1 MVVNGENPE
10 IGIMSRLIIRNL
22 PNSIKEERIRSIFAA
37 KGELTDVKLCRTKDG
52 KFRRFGFIGYK
63 TEDQAKAALQHFN
76 SSFID
81 TSKITVDF
89 AKSLGDESLPRPWS
103 RYSEGSSANDR
114 LKKKKERKAED
125 LKDRVS
131 KPTEA
136 KDPTETHSIN
146 KQKSST
152 VNEKN
157 KKKRTKAL
165 DDLEKDTEFQ
175 EFLSVHKHRGS
186 KQTWSND
193 NVDSGQPEP
202 KESQTRQRKQ
212 EIVTA
217 NKVPVCTGLLE
228 MKSYIYQFCYPS
240 SAMGMHKVQVSESCD
255 WPIPVSLN
263 SCLVSVNS
271 PLRRGK
277 DWL

>member
-1 MVVNGENPE
+1 MTVEFVVNHVQNGGIVYLVVVNGEKSE

-22 PNSIKEERIRSIFAA
+22 PKNIREERIRSIFAA
-37 KGELTDVKLCRTKDG
+37 KGELTDVKLCHTKDG

-63 TEDQAKAALQHFN
+63 TEDQAREALQHFN

-114 LKKKKERKAED
+114 LKKRKEKKTEKF
-125 LKDRVS
+125 KDRIS

-136 KDPTETHSIN
+136 EDPSETHSIN
-146 KQKSST
+146 KQKSSV

-165 DDLEKDTEFQ
+165 DDLEHDTEFQ

-193 NVDSGQPEP
+193 NVDGGQLET
-202 KESQTRQRKQ
+202 KENQTRQRK
-212 EIVTA
+212 EKTITA
-217 NKVPVCTGLLE
+217 TKVCTGLLE
-228 MKSYIYQFCYPS
+228 TRSNIK
-240 SAMGMHKVQVSESCD
+240 
-255 WPIPVSLN
+255 PVLLS
-263 SCLVSVNS
+263 
-271 PLRRGK
+271 
-277 DWL
+277 

>member
-1 MVVNGENPE
+1 
-10 IGIMSRLIIRNL
+10 MSRLIIKNL
-22 PNSIKEERIRSIFAA
+22 PKNIKEERIRSIFSV
-37 KGELTDVKLCRTKDG
+37 KGELTDVKLCHTKDG

-114 LKKKKERKAED
+114 LKNKKEKKAEE

-131 KPTEA
+131 KPKEA
-136 KDPTETHSIN
+136 KDASDTHSIN
-146 KQKSST
+146 RKKSSV

-157 KKKRTKAL
+157 NKERTKAL
-165 DDLEKDTEFQ
+165 DDLEHDTEFQ

-193 NVDSGQPEP
+193 NVEHGQAKP
-202 KESQTRQRKQ
+202 KESQIRQRK
-212 EIVTA
+212 EKTVTA
-217 NKVPVCTGLLE
+217 NKV
-228 MKSYIYQFCYPS
+228 
-240 SAMGMHKVQVSESCD
+240 
-255 WPIPVSLN
+255 
-263 SCLVSVNS
+263 
-271 PLRRGK
+271 
-277 DWL
+277 

>member
-1 MVVNGENPE
+1 MNTRGVKQVQNGGIVHHVVVFGENSE
-10 IGIMSRLIIRNL
+10 IGIMSRLIIKNL
-22 PNSIKEERIRSIFAA
+22 PKNIKEERIRSIFSV
-37 KGELTDVKLCRTKDG
+37 KGELTDVKLCHTKDG

-114 LKKKKERKAED
+114 LKNKKEKKAEE

-131 KPTEA
+131 KPKEA
-136 KDPTETHSIN
+136 KDPSDTHSIN
-146 KQKSST
+146 RKKSSV

-157 KKKRTKAL
+157 NKERTKAL
-165 DDLEKDTEFQ
+165 DDLEHDTEFQ

-193 NVDSGQPEP
+193 NVEHGQAKP
-202 KESQTRQRKQ
+202 KESQIRQRK
-212 EIVTA
+212 EKTVTA
-217 NKVPVCTGLLE
+217 NKV
-228 MKSYIYQFCYPS
+228 
-240 SAMGMHKVQVSESCD
+240 
-255 WPIPVSLN
+255 
-263 SCLVSVNS
+263 
-271 PLRRGK
+271 
-277 DWL
+277 

>member
-1 MVVNGENPE
+1 
-10 IGIMSRLIIRNL
+10 MSRLIIKNL
-22 PNSIKEERIRSIFAA
+22 PKNIKEERIRSIFSV
-37 KGELTDVKLCRTKDG
+37 KGELTDVKLCHTKDG

-114 LKKKKERKAED
+114 LKNKKEKKAEE

-131 KPTEA
+131 KPKEA
-136 KDPTETHSIN
+136 KDASDTHSIN
-146 KQKSST
+146 RKKSSV

-157 KKKRTKAL
+157 NKERTKAL
-165 DDLEKDTEFQ
+165 DDLEHDTEFQ

-193 NVDSGQPEP
+193 NVEHGQPKP
-202 KESQTRQRKQ
+202 KESQIQQRK
-212 EIVTA
+212 EKTVTA
-217 NKVPVCTGLLE
+217 NKV
-228 MKSYIYQFCYPS
+228 
-240 SAMGMHKVQVSESCD
+240 
-255 WPIPVSLN
+255 
-263 SCLVSVNS
+263 
-271 PLRRGK
+271 
-277 DWL
+277 

>member
-1 MVVNGENPE
+1 MNTPWCPRGVKHVQNGGIAHHVVVNGQKSE

-22 PNSIKEERIRSIFAA
+22 PKNIKEERIRSIFAA
-37 KGELTDVKLCRTKDG
+37 KGELTDVKLCHTKDG

-63 TEDQAKAALQHFN
+63 TEDQAKAAIQHFN

-103 RYSEGSSANDR
+103 RYSEGSSANNR
-114 LKKKKERKAED
+114 LKKKKERKAEE

-136 KDPTETHSIN
+136 KDPSDTHCIN
-146 KQKSST
+146 KKKSGV
-152 VNEKN
+152 VNEKSN
-157 KKKRTKAL
+157 KERTKAL
-165 DDLEKDTEFQ
+165 DELEQDTEFQ

-193 NVDSGQPEP
+193 NVEHGQSKP
-202 KESQTRQRKQ
+202 KGSQIRQRK
-212 EIVTA
+212 EKTVRA
-217 NKVPVCTGLLE
+217 NEV
-228 MKSYIYQFCYPS
+228 
-240 SAMGMHKVQVSESCD
+240 
-255 WPIPVSLN
+255 
-263 SCLVSVNS
+263 
-271 PLRRGK
+271 
-277 DWL
+277 

>member
-1 MVVNGENPE
+1 
-10 IGIMSRLIIRNL
+10 MSRLIIKNL
-22 PNSIKEERIRSIFAA
+22 PKNIKEERIRSIFSV
-37 KGELTDVKLCRTKDG
+37 KGELTDVKLCHTKDG

-114 LKKKKERKAED
+114 LKNKKEKKAEE

-131 KPTEA
+131 KPKEA
-136 KDPTETHSIN
+136 KDASDTHSIN
-146 KQKSST
+146 RKKSSV

-157 KKKRTKAL
+157 NKERTKAL
-165 DDLEKDTEFQ
+165 DDLEHDTEFQ

-193 NVDSGQPEP
+193 NVEHGQPKP
-202 KESQTRQRKQ
+202 KESQIQQRK
-212 EIVTA
+212 ENTVTA
-217 NKVPVCTGLLE
+217 NKV
-228 MKSYIYQFCYPS
+228 
-240 SAMGMHKVQVSESCD
+240 
-255 WPIPVSLN
+255 
-263 SCLVSVNS
+263 
-271 PLRRGK
+271 
-277 DWL
+277 